1 MDKIAADFKDKGVDF
16 YNVYTREPHPGE
28 DYSEKNDD
36 KRFDFTAKKATKT
49 YEERQAYALEMIESF
64 GNNRPIMIDR
74 IGKDC
79 VQNSLGGG
87 APNSLALIDREGKL
101 VLWQAWSNAEE
112 LRAELEEM
120 TGQ

>member
-1 MDKIAADFKDKGVDF
+1 MDKVAAEFKDKGVDF

-28 DYSEKNDD
+28 DFSKREGDE
-36 KRFDFTAKKATKT
+36 RFDFTDKTSTKT
-49 YEERQAYALEMIESF
+49 YEERQANALKMIKSF

-74 IGKDC
+74 VGKDC
-79 VQNSLGGG
+79 VQNGLGGN

-112 LRAELEEM
+112 LRAKLKEM
-120 TGQ
+120 TGK